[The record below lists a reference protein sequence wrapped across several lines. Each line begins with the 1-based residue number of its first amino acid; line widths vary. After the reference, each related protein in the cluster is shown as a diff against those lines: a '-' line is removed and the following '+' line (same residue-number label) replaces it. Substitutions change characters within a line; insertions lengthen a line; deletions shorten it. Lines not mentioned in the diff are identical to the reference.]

1 MKTHKKKDT
10 RRTEVFGFRV
20 SHSEAA
26 DLRLVQTYERRAL
39 SKTIRSLVA
48 IGLKQRLAEMS
59 RAIGSQSEGRA
70 DAA

>member
-1 MKTHKKKDT
+1 MKTQKKKDT

-20 SHSEAA
+20 SRAEAA

-39 SKTIRSLVA
+39 SKTIRDLVA

-59 RAIGSQSEGRA
+59 RAIGEGHA